1 MVVPGVVAPT
11 TTSLLASSAML
22 STGTVCH
29 TNATYASRFVLPIQT
44 SLVGSNTV
52 PDCSSGAVGMP
63 LIGTPI
69 TVPSLGP
76 CA

>member
-11 TTSLLASSAML
+11 TTSLLVNSVML
-22 STGTVCH
+22 WIGTECH
-29 TNATYASRFVLPIQT
+29 TKATYASRFVLPIHM
-44 SLVGSNTV
+44 SLVWSNWV
-52 PDCSSGAVGMP
+52 PGCSSGAVGMP

-76 CA
+76 WL